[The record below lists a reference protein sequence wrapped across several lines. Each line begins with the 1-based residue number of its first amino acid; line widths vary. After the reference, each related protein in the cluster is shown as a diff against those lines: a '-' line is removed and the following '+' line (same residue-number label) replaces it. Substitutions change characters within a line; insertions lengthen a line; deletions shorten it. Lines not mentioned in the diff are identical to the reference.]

1 MESRPT
7 SARPTRGQPAELSAM
22 VSELFRHINRRSAGD
37 SLALMGEAGLSMPQL
52 VTLHLLA
59 HASGRSVGEI
69 GSRLRLS
76 PAATSHLVDKL
87 VQAGLVARTEDPND
101 RRSRLLAITPEGR
114 RLVDRI
120 NSERTREVSAVLG
133 RISPQLRRQFADAL
147 ARVIEEL
154 ASLPEESP

>member
-1 MESRPT
+1 MESRPP
-7 SARPTRGQPAELSAM
+7 SPRPLRGQPAELSAL

-59 HASGRSVGEI
+59 HAGGRPVGEI
-69 GSRLRLS
+69 GHRLRLS
-76 PAATSHLVDKL
+76 PAATSHLVDRL
-87 VQAGLVARTEDPND
+87 VQAGLVARAEDPHD

-120 NSERTREVSAVLG
+120 NSERTREVSAVLA
-133 RISPQLRRQFADAL
+133 RITPQLRRQFADAL
-147 ARVIEEL
+147 ARVIDEL

>member
-1 MESRPT
+1 MESRPHPV
-7 SARPTRGQPAELSAM
+7 RPSRAQPAELSVL

-69 GSRLRLS
+69 GNRLRLS

-87 VQAGLVARTEDPND
+87 VQAGLVARAEDPDD
-101 RRSRLLAITPEGR
+101 RRSRRLAITPVGR
-114 RLVDRI
+114 GLVDRI
-120 NSERTREVSAVLG
+120 NSERTREVSAVLA
-133 RISPQLRRQFADAL
+133 RISPQLRRQLADAL
-147 ARVIEEL
+147 VRVIDEL